1 MALCKRFWSFFNNI
15 EKIHPYKK
23 RATSPRKQF
32 LFLEEFENRL
42 VPAPIPVAT
51 IIPPVSSMIG
61 EQTTFQ
67 VSFDNTSITDNG
79 FGPYIDLFLPATG
92 ADGAGAAIDDGISFV
107 SANYFGTPINATVI
121 NLTNAGVRHPY
132 AVDSNGNP
140 LLIMPPAGFQEGDQ
154 LVVLQ
159 LPFGSFAPD
168 QIPANISVTASI
180 SNLADLGTTLPIR
193 TNAGFQYG
201 ADALNNPAVDPTIV
215 GTSSTASITPA
226 LFTLRKEYV
235 GPENETATGPNFPR
249 QYRIIVD
256 VANGQTVTNLD
267 LTDILPSNLQFVQV
281 DSVTGGSPVTDVS
294 TPSTNTPGGTLI
306 RRLASVTGTAGTSDA
321 VMTFS
326 FFAPRIDGG
335 SSEVLNSTTGAP
347 ATATD
352 DSSTTGNWIPLDPR
366 DPTLPITSDVTPNDH
381 TLTLRSIATQKTVS
395 VVNDVGS
402 SGPTPGDTLE
412 YTIDVQISD
421 YFAFQNVVLSDLL
434 GDGLNFL
441 SGFTPTLTVSELG
454 TTTTTNFALQNFTL
468 APGFGADNITFRIT
482 DQLVTLG
489 QDGILQGANIPSGGT
504 GGPLPQSSPALVS
517 PGTTARIRFRATIK
531 DAFEI
536 TPPSGDTTIV
546 PGDTLSNNITVS
558 GAVLATS
565 NLSPTGGTAT
575 DTSSANVTIVE
586 GQSVKVVYAVNGSTT
601 FSNPVQVTPG
611 DMVSYRFT
619 VQLPTSS
626 FENLKLVDF
635 LPQPIFDAL
644 TVTTF
649 QNSSSATP
657 PPLGVIRFGPADTF
671 HTIVGGVPTVSTNA
685 IDNSFTLDFGS
696 HDDVLNRPSTLDLV
710 FTVQVQADPF
720 ADRLFLT
727 NQVVTTQNNS
737 NTTVSTQT
745 GITQIQVTEPTIN
758 GIRKG
763 VVSTSNSQGQF
774 TPSTVGPVSFSAPG
788 SSGTRF
794 TGTITS
800 AGLQATPIS
809 SNLANV
815 DAGDLVTF
823 AITVENTGS
832 GQNGAFDVTISDTL
846 PVGFAIPT
854 GSAGLNLRVTDG
866 TGAVFSFTNLG
877 GGLFGNGIQLIDPGT
892 TATPAGALDPGKDSQ
907 GNTIN
912 NGRNIV
918 VITYDLQLQSSV
930 IPRENLINTTT
941 LVNYAS
947 IEGGPDFTGTN
958 DPTDTS
964 TVTVKAPTIVKNL
977 VSTEIENASNSRTQV
992 VIGELVNYTVTITIP
1007 EGTTP
1012 AATIVDTLDSGLAFV
1027 QLLSTSF
1034 SPSLA
1039 FTGSLNNPTVTNSGR
1054 IVTFNL
1060 NDIVNSDT
1068 DNSVSETITLTYQ
1081 AVVLNAAANQ
1091 AGTQLNNRARLSYT
1105 GGTAINASAPNVTVI
1120 KPTVTIDKVVSVDAG
1135 GTVGDAGDP
1144 VTYTITLRN
1153 TGNVDAF
1160 DVTLNDPLPTGTGG
1174 ASLLVNATLAS
1185 VTDTANLVSSSDFE
1199 IIGDNSNGF
1208 TLRTPVGTSFDMQ
1221 VNSARVI
1228 TLVITGNLPQASTG
1242 LITPGQVIN
1251 NTSDVQWTSLDGDF
1265 SLPRSSF
1272 NTSST
1277 ERTGVGGINN
1287 YRNSNS
1293 ALISIDG
1300 QLDKLLASTSE
1311 ITTTDSN
1318 VTIGEIARY
1327 RLVYQLPEGSA
1338 TSLNF
1343 LDRLPL
1349 GTQFLD
1355 DGSARVAFVSNGG
1368 TGHGITSTTIL
1379 DNAAFVTGNETS
1391 IVSITPAGVFP
1402 TGTITGGPF
1411 ADGTDPIFDFGNV
1424 SNLDNDADQE
1434 FVIVE
1439 FNAIVLN
1446 VSANQAGTSLNNDF
1460 IVRLNTTQTGGS
1472 SPIVTLTV
1480 VEPQAS
1486 VVKTVSP
1493 DVGDAGDVVTF
1504 SLVVSNN
1511 SGNLN
1516 STAFNARLLDALPSN
1531 LLLNLSSI
1539 MVTPLGSFTG
1549 FTSNSSGN
1557 TLDITIDQVAPGE
1570 SVLVT
1575 YSATLTNAVMPG
1587 TSITNTANLT
1597 YTSLPGPFGTTT
1609 NPTMSVVPGISGSN
1623 NGERNGDG
1631 TGPNSYTG
1639 SSQALITTN
1648 TPIINKIVAST
1659 SLDETGNSFF
1669 NPALTDLNIGET
1681 VTYYIGVLLN
1691 EGSTPLVITDNLPTS
1706 PGILEAL
1713 SAQVIYIG
1721 DNISGSALTV
1731 GDFGTLSDV
1740 NLADGLDDRVV
1751 FNFGTV
1757 VNSFDNIVNGSDI
1770 IIVEVIAR
1778 VVDLPANSAGD
1789 VLVNT
1794 GTMDYGTGQVSD
1806 TVSVEIV
1813 EPVLQIAKTVNDS
1826 TVDAGQI
1833 VTYTLV
1839 VTHTTNST
1847 GPAFDVVVT
1856 DPLAAGLA
1864 LIPGSVTTTSG
1875 SVTTGNQNGDTSLS
1889 VDIPSLLL
1897 GQTATIT
1904 YQARIIGPPSANAPA
1919 TGSTVTNTATINYT
1933 SNPQT
1938 DGRPGNNSSQ
1948 STVTLNSNGLSG
1960 IVFHDVDRSGIL
1972 STGDIRLSNV
1982 VITLSG
1988 TDNLGNNVN
1997 NQITTDA
2004 QGAYSFTGLRPGN
2017 YQVTQTQPAGFLTN
2031 GETAGTPFGNGSP
2044 GVNTL
2049 AAMIPAGSNST
2060 GQNFNFAEILPA
2072 SLSGFVYIDANT
2084 NALMDGGENGIGNV
2098 TLQLAGTDDL
2108 GSVIRTTT
2116 TNASGAW
2123 SFLQLRPGTYTV
2135 TEIQPIGFVDFQD
2148 QIGTRGGT
2156 VGPDAFSGIILDQG
2170 QTGSSYNFGEVLPA
2184 TIQGN
2189 VYVDFNLNGR
2199 KDNGEVGIAGVPVS
2213 ISGTAFAGTIFA
2225 RPLLASDIPGG
2236 LSHLTGSNGSW
2247 EFTMLP
2253 PGDYSIEETQPSG
2266 YMDGQE
2272 ENTDPN
2278 NPGISISNDRFS
2290 GINASQAETIVMLN
2304 FGEIASNGSIAGTV
2318 YVDLNNNG
2326 NRDFNETGIPG
2337 TTVSMTGVDIR
2348 GITVNATTTS
2358 DSQGNFIF
2366 GNLFPGTYRLLE
2378 TQPIEYYDGLDT
2390 AGTAG
2395 GIALNDD
2402 LHTIQLGINQ
2412 AAVNYQFGELG
2423 LKPGFISKRNLLAS
2437 SSQSVTNT
2445 FASSNVSNQAL
2456 VTGQQIF
2463 NKFTAIGV
2471 DAGGGPLVTVTF
2483 ANGTHNKFF
2492 AYSPFFTGGVR
2503 VATGDINGDGI
2514 AEIITGAGP
2523 GGGPQVNV
2531 YTVDPSNGTI
2541 SLQTTFFA
2549 FNTLHFT
2556 GGLFVAAGN
2565 TDNDIF
2571 EDIIIGAGSGGG
2583 PRVQVYS
2590 GTASGV
2596 NASAPAN
2603 DFFVYNPNFTGG
2615 VVVTSGDRT
2624 GDGIEEVITAP
2635 ASNGGYH
2642 IRSFNCNG
2650 TGTNPNIVDNF
2661 FAFNNTNARGGL
2673 SIAAGQLNNG
2683 AIADLVIGTTNSEFG
2698 VVLDYNASGIQAS
2711 PFAGFQGTIR
2721 SGVAKDGSGQD
2732 FAMALAGPGGGP
2744 RISVFSTGNTSL
2756 NLTDSLF
2763 ALNPGFTGGLFGA
2776 TTLP

>member
-1 MALCKRFWSFFNNI
+1 MTLCKRIWSVFNKL
-15 EKIHPYKK
+15 EKIHHYKK
-23 RATSPRKQF
+23 KVSPHRKQLF
-32 LFLEEFENRL
+32 FLEEFEDRL
-42 VPAPIPVAT
+42 VPAPVPVAT
-51 IIPPVSSMIG
+51 LVPPASSMIG

-67 VSFDNTSITDNG
+67 VSFDNTSTTDTG

-92 ADGAGAAIDDGISFV
+92 ADGAGTAIDDGISFV
-107 SANYFGTPINATVI
+107 SANYLGTPINATVI
-121 NLTNAGVRHPY
+121 SLTTAGVRHPY

-140 LLIMPPAGFQEGDQ
+140 LLIVPPAGFREGDQ
-154 LVVLQ
+154 LIVLQ

-168 QIPANISVTASI
+168 QIPANISVTTTI
-180 SNLADLGTTLPIR
+180 SSLADLGTTLPIR
-193 TNAGFQYG
+193 ANAGFQYG
-201 ADALNNPAVDPTIV
+201 ADALNNPAIDPTIV
-215 GTSSTASITPA
+215 GVSSTTSITPA

-249 QYRIIVD
+249 QYRVIVD
-256 VANGQTVTNLD
+256 VANGQTITNLD
-267 LTDILPSNLQFVQV
+267 LTDLLPGNLQFVQV
-281 DSVTGGSPVTDVS
+281 DSVTGGGPVTDIS
-294 TPSTNTPGGTLI
+294 TPGTNTPGGTLT
-306 RRLASVTGTAGTSDA
+306 RRLSSVTGTAGTSDA

-326 FFAPRIDGG
+326 FFAPRVDAS
-335 SSEVLNSTTGAP
+335 SSEVLNSTTGFP
-347 ATATD
+347 STAID
-352 DSSTTGNWIPLDPR
+352 DASSTGNWIPLDPR
-366 DPTLPITSDVTPNDH
+366 DPAVPITSDVTPNDH

-395 VVNDVGS
+395 IVNDVGS
-402 SGPTPGDTLE
+402 TGPTPGDTLE

-434 GDGLNFL
+434 GDGLDFL
-441 SGFTPTLTVSELG
+441 STFIPTLTVSERG
-454 TTTTTNFALQNFTL
+454 TTISTNFATQNVTIS
-468 APGFGADNITFRIT
+468 PGLGADTIAFRIT
-482 DQLVTLG
+482 DQLITLG
-489 QDGILQGANIPSGGT
+489 QDGILQGANIPTGGT

-517 PGTTARIRFRATIK
+517 PGTTARVRFRATIK
-531 DAFEI
+531 DAFEV
-536 TPPSGDTTIV
+536 TPPSGDVTIV
-546 PGDTLSNNITVS
+546 PGDTLSNNVTVS
-558 GAVLATS
+558 GAVLAPG

-575 DTSSANVTIVE
+575 DTSNANVTIVE

-611 DMVSYRFT
+611 NTVSYRFT

-644 TVTTF
+644 TLTTF
-649 QNSSSATP
+649 QNSTSAAP
-657 PPLGVIRFGPADTF
+657 PPEGVIRFGPSDTF
-671 HTIVGGVPTVSTNA
+671 HTIVGGIPTLSTNA

-737 NTTVSTQT
+737 NTTISTQT
-745 GITQIQVTEPTIN
+745 GVTQIQVTEPTIN

-774 TPSTVGPVSFSAPG
+774 SPSIVGPVSFSSPG
-788 SSGTRF
+788 SPGTRF

-846 PVGFAIPT
+846 PAGFALPT

-866 TGAVFSFTNLG
+866 TGAVFAFTDLG

-918 VITYDLQLQSSV
+918 VITYDLQLQTSV
-930 IPRENLINTTT
+930 IPRENLVNTAT

-947 IEGGPDFTGTN
+947 IEGGPDFTGSN

-977 VSTEIENASNSRTQV
+977 VSTEIENASNSRTQA

-1012 AATIVDTLDSGLAFV
+1012 SATIVDTLDSGLAFV
-1027 QLLSTSF
+1027 QLLGTSF
-1034 SPSLA
+1034 SPALS
-1039 FTGSLNNPTVTNSGR
+1039 FTGILNNPVVTNSGR
-1054 IVTFNL
+1054 TVTFNL
-1060 NDIVNSDT
+1060 NDIVNTDT

-1081 AVVLNAAANQ
+1081 AVVLNASANQ

-1120 KPTVTIDKVVSVDAG
+1120 KPTVIVDKVVSVDAG

-1160 DVTLNDPLPTGTGG
+1160 DVTLNDLLPTGIGG

-1185 VTDTANLVSSSDFE
+1185 VTDSANLVSSVDFE
-1199 IIGDNSNGF
+1199 IIGDNNNGF
-1208 TLRTPVGTSFDMQ
+1208 TLRTPLGTSFDMQ
-1221 VNSARVI
+1221 VNPSRVI
-1228 TLVITGNLPQASTG
+1228 TLVVTGNLPLASTG

-1251 NTSDVQWTSLDGDF
+1251 NTAEVQWTSLNGDF
-1265 SLPRSSF
+1265 SLPRSAF
-1272 NTSST
+1272 NTNST
-1277 ERTGVGGINN
+1277 ERTGVGGVNN

-1311 ITTTDSN
+1311 ATTADSN

-1327 RLVYQLPEGSA
+1327 RLVYQLPEGTA
-1338 TSLNF
+1338 ASLNF
-1343 LDRLPL
+1343 LDRLPI

-1355 DGSARVAFVSNGG
+1355 DGTARLAFVSNGG
-1368 TGHGITSTTIL
+1368 VGHGITSTTIT
-1379 DNAAFVTGNETS
+1379 DNSAFVTGNEAN
-1391 IVSITPAGVFP
+1391 IVSITPMGVFP
-1402 TGTITGGPF
+1402 NGTISGGPF
-1411 ADGTDPIFDFGNV
+1411 TDGTDPIFNFGDI

-1446 VSANQAGTSLNNDF
+1446 VSANQTGITLNNDF
-1460 IVRLNTTQTGGS
+1460 IVRLNTTQTGGT
-1472 SPIVTLTV
+1472 SPVVTLTV

-1486 VVKTVSP
+1486 VMKTVSP

-1504 SLVVSNN
+1504 SLVLSNN
-1511 SGNLN
+1511 LGTLN
-1516 STAFNARLLDALPSN
+1516 STAFNARLLDTLPSN
-1531 LLLNLSSI
+1531 LLLNLPSI
-1539 MVTPLGSFTG
+1539 MVTPLGSSTG
-1549 FTSNSSGN
+1549 FTNNSSAN
-1557 TLDITIDQVAPGE
+1557 NLDITIDQIAPGE

-1575 YSATLTNAVMPG
+1575 YTAILTNAVMPG

-1597 YTSLPGPFGTTT
+1597 YTSLPGSFGTTS

-1631 TGPNSYTG
+1631 STPNIYTG

-1659 SLDETGNSFF
+1659 SLDETETSFF
-1669 NPALTDLNIGET
+1669 DSAITDLNIGET

-1691 EGSTPLVITDNLPTS
+1691 EGSTPLVITDNLPVS

-1721 DNISGSALTV
+1721 DNISGSALAV
-1731 GDFGTLSDV
+1731 GEFGTLTDV
-1740 NLADGLDDRVV
+1740 NLTDGLDDRVV

-1757 VNSFDNIVNGSDI
+1757 VNAFDNIVNGGDI
-1770 IIVEVIAR
+1770 IIVEVVAR
-1778 VVDLPANSAGD
+1778 VVDLPANSTGD
-1789 VLVNT
+1789 VLANT
-1794 GTMDYGTGQVSD
+1794 GIMDYGTGQISD

-1813 EPVLQIAKTVNDS
+1813 EPVLQVAKTVNDA

-1839 VTHTTNST
+1839 VTHANNST
-1847 GPAFDVVVT
+1847 GPAFDVIVT
-1856 DPLAAGLA
+1856 DPLAVELA
-1864 LIPGSVTTTSG
+1864 LIPGSVTTTLG
-1875 SVTTGNQNGDTSLS
+1875 SVITGNQNGASTLS
-1889 VDIPSLLL
+1889 VEIPSLLL

-1904 YQARIIGPPSANAPA
+1904 YQARVVGPPSANAPA

-1938 DGRPGNNSSQ
+1938 DGRPGNDSSQ

-1972 STGDIRLSNV
+1972 SAGDIRLSNV

-1988 TDNLGNNVN
+1988 TDNLGNNIN
-1997 NQITTDA
+1997 SQTSTDA
-2004 QGAYSFTGLRPGN
+2004 QGAYTFTGLRPGN
-2017 YQVTQTQPAGFLTN
+2017 YQITQTQPTGFLTN
-2031 GETAGTPFGNGSP
+2031 GETPGTPFGNGSP
-2044 GVNTL
+2044 GINIL
-2049 AAMIPAGSNST
+2049 AAMIPAGSNTT
-2060 GQNFNFAEILPA
+2060 GQNFNFAEVLPS
-2072 SLSGFVYIDANT
+2072 SLSGTVYVDANT
-2084 NALMDGGENGIGNV
+2084 NALMDGSEIGIGNV
-2098 TLQLAGTDDL
+2098 TVQLSGIDDL
-2108 GSVIRTTT
+2108 GSVNRTTT
-2116 TNASGAW
+2116 TSANGTW

-2135 TEIQPIGFVDFQD
+2135 TEIQPNGFVDFQD

-2156 VGPDAFSGIILDQG
+2156 VGQDAFSGIVLDQG

-2184 TIQGN
+2184 TVQGN

-2199 KDNGEVGIAGVPVS
+2199 KDNGEAGIPGVPVS
-2213 ISGTAFAGTIFA
+2213 ISGNAFAGTIFA

-2236 LSHLTGSNGSW
+2236 LSHLTASNGSW
-2247 EFTMLP
+2247 EFTFLP
-2253 PGDYSIEETQPSG
+2253 PGEYSVEETQPLG

-2278 NPGISISNDRFS
+2278 NPGISITNDRFS
-2290 GINASQAETIVMLN
+2290 GILASQSETIGLLN
-2304 FGEIASNGSIAGTV
+2304 FGEIASNGSISGTV

-2337 TTVSMTGVDIR
+2337 TPVNMTGVDIR
-2348 GITVNATTTS
+2348 GITVNATTIS
-2358 DSQGNFIF
+2358 DSQGNFTF
-2366 GNLFPGTYRLLE
+2366 GSLFPGTYRLLE
-2378 TQPIEYYDGLDT
+2378 TQPIEYFDGLDT
-2390 AGTAG
+2390 TGSAG

-2402 LHTIQLGINQ
+2402 LHAIQLGINQ
-2412 AAVNYQFGELG
+2412 AAVGYQFGELG
-2423 LKPGFISKRNLLAS
+2423 LRPGFISKRNLLAS
-2437 SSQSVTNT
+2437 SSPTITTT
-2445 FASSNVSNQAL
+2445 FASSSVSNQPL

-2463 NKFTAIGV
+2463 NKFTAVGV

-2503 VATGDINGDGI
+2503 VATGDTNGDGI
-2514 AEIITGAGP
+2514 SEIITGAGP

-2531 YTVDPSNGTI
+2531 YNVDPSNGNI
-2541 SLQTTFFA
+2541 SLRTTFFA
-2549 FNTLHFT
+2549 FNEPHFK
-2556 GGLFVAAGN
+2556 GGIFVAAGN

-2571 EDIIIGAGSGGG
+2571 EDIIVSAGSGGG

-2590 GTASGV
+2590 GSASGV
-2596 NASAPAN
+2596 NAFAPAN
-2603 DFFVYNPNFTGG
+2603 DFFVYNPSFTGG

-2650 TGTNPNIVDNF
+2650 RGNNPDIVDNF

-2683 AIADLVIGTTNSEFG
+2683 TITDLVIGTTNSEFG
-2698 VVLDYNASGIQAS
+2698 VVLDNDTSGIHAI

-2721 SGVAKDGSGQD
+2721 AGVAEDGSGQD

-2744 RISVFSTGNTSL
+2744 RISAFIPGNNTL
-2756 NLTDSLF
+2756 NITDSLF
-2763 ALNPGFTGGLFGA
+2763 VLNPNFTGGLFGA
-2776 TTLP
+2776 STLP